1 MSSHTP
7 SRLLNFPTEILSEI
21 CSQLADRDI
30 KTLRLICSR
39 LTALVPLRLDR
50 VFLSANPRDVE
61 VFNAIAAH
69 DVLRQQVVE
78 MVWDDALFVDKGN
91 LAADDSHTSDGEETF
106 PGWYGSK
113 CMRSLLDITSSEH
126 AVRRELPAWT
136 KVPLL
141 PISEGWAYYKQ
152 LIRQQ
157 RETLQSGAHKHA
169 FENAWRLRLFPNVRT
184 IIITPAVHGRLF
196 HPLFTTPMIRA
207 FPPGFVYPIPRG
219 WPTNEQFAYDA
230 AEWEDDG
237 TNNFAHNGYG
247 WQGFRTVTS
256 VLARYPHDLAELRVD
271 AFKLPTGLNARV
283 FEKPCRA
290 LADFTTIITRPS
302 FQKLHLDLL
311 VHGQDQ
317 HGWPAFTSGHL
328 ARALSAA
335 QLTSLSIR
343 TDVADGMSDTGED
356 RMLPLETI
364 FRPESLARL
373 HHFCV
378 SGFFVREDNLIQ
390 LLARLPH
397 SSLKTAEVS
406 FLQFDRKGTVGVLPN
421 GNKEYIRDESL
432 GHLLNRMRDELP
444 WQNASLTIGANSRKY
459 EGRAIWVNV
468 DDFLYRGGKNPCG
481 PNGCG
486 ASIEPGFG
494 VEKDLF
500 DRSYE
505 RPHMEFPA
513 ELGYRWW
520 NLQLHN
526 FNYDWS
532 RTAEDIEEFLWD

>member
-7 SRLLNFPTEILSEI
+7 SRLLNLPTEILSEI

-106 PGWYGSK
+106 PG
-113 CMRSLLDITSSEH
+113 C
-126 AVRRELPAWT
+126 ARRCN
-136 KVPLL
+136 
-141 PISEGWAYYKQ
+141 
-152 LIRQQ
+152 R
-157 RETLQSGAHKHA
+157 GAHKHA
-169 FENAWRLRLFPNVRT
+169 FENSWRLRLFPNVRT

-219 WPTNEQFAYDA
+219 WPTNEQFAHHA

-237 TNNFAHNGYG
+237 TNTFAHNGHG

-311 VHGQDQ
+311 VRGQDQ

-328 ARALSAA
+328 ARALSVA

-432 GHLLNRMRDELP
+432 GHLLNRIRDELL

-500 DRSYE
+500 DKSYE

>member
-1 MSSHTP
+1 MSSYRP
-7 SRLLNFPTEILSEI
+7 SRLLNLLTEILSEI

-50 VFLSANPRDVE
+50 VFLSANPRDVK

-78 MVWDDALFVDKGN
+78 MVWDDALFVEKGN
-91 LAADDSHTSDGEETF
+91 RAADESDTSDGDDTL
-106 PGWYGSK
+106 PKWYGSK
-113 CMRSLLDITSSEH
+113 CMKSLLDITSSEH

-141 PISEGWAYYKQ
+141 SISECWAYYKQ
-152 LIRQQ
+152 HIRQQ
-157 RETLQSGAHKHA
+157 RVTLQSGAHKRA
-169 FENAWRLRLFPNVRT
+169 FEEAWRLHRFPNVRT

-219 WPTNEQFAYDA
+219 WPTNEQFLYDA

-237 TNNFAHNGYG
+237 TKTFAHNGHD

-256 VLARYPHDLAELRVD
+256 ILARYPHDLAELRVD

-290 LADFTTIITRPS
+290 LADFATIITRPS

-311 VHGQDQ
+311 VRGQDQ

-335 QLTSLSIR
+335 QLTSLNIR
-343 TDVADGMSDTGED
+343 TDVADGLKSM
-356 RMLPLETI
+356 
-364 FRPESLARL
+364 ARL
-373 HHFCV
+373 RHFCV

-397 SSLKTAEVS
+397 SSLETVEVS
-406 FLQFDRKGTVGVLPN
+406 FLQFDRKGIVIVLPN

-444 WQNASLTIGANSRKY
+444 WKNDSLTIGANFGQC

-481 PNGCG
+481 PKWYGK
-486 ASIEPGFG
+486 SIEPGVG

-500 DRSYE
+500 DKSYE
-505 RPHMEFPA
+505 RPPMMRPE

-520 NLQLHN
+520 DLQLHN
-526 FNYDWS
+526 FDYDWS
-532 RTAEDIEEFLWD
+532 RTSIDRDEVSWETRSCWD